1 MRPGAKKRTS
11 TRKGV
16 VKRVT
21 LSQIEKDARKESARI
36 AREENEKQLEEKI
49 SKMGL
54 LEYSNF
60 VADQRRA
67 EAVAEKERK
76 KQRMQ

>member
-1 MRPGAKKRTS
+1 M
-11 TRKGV
+11 
-16 VKRVT
+16 KRVT